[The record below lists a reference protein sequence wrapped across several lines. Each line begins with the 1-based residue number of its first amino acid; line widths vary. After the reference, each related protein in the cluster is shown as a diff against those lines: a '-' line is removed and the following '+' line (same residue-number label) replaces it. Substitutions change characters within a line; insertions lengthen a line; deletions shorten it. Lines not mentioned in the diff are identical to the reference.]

1 MHSNPSLR
9 PHTSPPLPA
18 SPSQIQR
25 APPPPPASAPSP
37 PRDESSSPSGAGYLP
52 GFQPDYDRT
61 RTTRRPS
68 SAEADSSTGA
78 ASAVYGSS
86 VRPPPTE
93 AYLILRPHRVPR
105 GGWQGGQQLADSS
118 GWTYNL
124 DVLQS
129 PERGKALGVEALRR
143 GWPPLTPPLIIQLH
157 VRNEKGEEVE
167 TDNATLAR
175 RLVHLTMSVEL
186 VSPDGTEA
194 RSMMRVRPPSPRGT
208 VQPYYPTSAP
218 PPYSVQRTLLGSS
231 VRTPQVLTREGR
243 KGLYFI
249 FQDLIVRPE
258 GRYSLEGKILDLAG
272 PPHIG
277 TSIGV
282 THPLTY
288 CRTKPF
294 DVIIPQEFPGPV
306 AITPLSTEFL
316 RQGERHLGRRPR
328 NEDGETDEAEDAAH
342 NE

>member
-1 MHSNPSLR
+1 MHSGPSLR
-9 PHTSPPLPA
+9 SQPSPPPPA

-25 APPPPPASAPSP
+25 VPPPPPASAPSP
-37 PRDESSSPSGAGYLP
+37 PREGSSSPSETGFLP

-68 SAEADSSTGA
+68 SAEAGSGPGS
-78 ASAVYGSS
+78 ASAVYGSA

-93 AYLILRPHRVPR
+93 AYLILRPHRIPR
-105 GGWQGGQQLADSS
+105 SGWQGGQQLADSS
-118 GWTYNL
+118 GWTYEL
-124 DVLQS
+124 EVLQS

-143 GWPPLTPPLIIQLH
+143 GWPPLTPPLIVQLQ

-175 RLVHLTMSVEL
+175 RLVHLTMGVEL
-186 VSPDGTEA
+186 VSPDGIDS
-194 RSMMRVRPPSPRGT
+194 RSLMRVRPPSPRGT

-231 VRTPQVLTREGR
+231 VRTPQILTREGR

-258 GRYSLEGKILDLAG
+258 GQYRLEGKILDLAG

-288 CRTKPF
+288 CRTDPF

-328 NEDGETDEAEDAAH
+328 NEDGETDEAEDTVH